1 MITYLHALLHAEIFI
16 DERASMMVHF
26 PIVQILHI
34 SFKRFVPMSEDKTAT
49 LAKDNSKEKKSG
61 KKGNKKSLIWII
73 GVVVLILISLTFVL
87 PTTMFSETSSAISFG
102 SYNGKSIELT
112 NTSYFYYQL
121 QSIYSYYAQY
131 YGESTA
137 QSYSYSIY
145 YSAFQQALI
154 NEAFQEMAEKAGF
167 TATNDQIYQAVM
179 DSNYYSDGTNSFS
192 QETYDSAT
200 DLQKEQIVAWMKEY
214 VPFQEVQNTILS
226 VPTASAETDFIATL
240 SDETTSVD
248 YIALT
253 SDLYPAEDAKTYAE
267 ERADL
272 FKTVTYIRATYA
284 TEDEAT
290 AAMDEIAAGTKTL
303 SDVVAESTDSAK
315 DNEGRVTSFRYEL
328 ESDVTDSE
336 KLESIFTSDAKTM
349 IGPVATS
356 EGYTLFYIESAAAD
370 PDYSDESV
378 IASVRSYIASNDS
391 DVIKAY
397 LETIKDAVYADAQAD
412 FEGAAEKY
420 GVEVQSVS
428 DFALN
433 TGDSQFIYSLNYTSE
448 NSSYSGALTN
458 GYIYTQALADTD
470 WFESLFTLESGTV
483 LEPYYANDA
492 YVIARTAESE
502 SASSYMGTY
511 LSSMYSYYAAQYG
524 LIDYESKTLSSDKVE
539 DNFFNGYLQAAFGY
553 STT

>member
-1 MITYLHALLHAEIFI
+1 
-16 DERASMMVHF
+16 
-26 PIVQILHI
+26 
-34 SFKRFVPMSEDKTAT
+34 MSEEKTAA
-49 LAKDNSKEKKSG
+49 LAKDSSKEKKSG
-61 KKGNKKSLIWII
+61 KSKNKKSLIWII

-121 QSIYSYYAQY
+121 QSIYSYYSQY
-131 YGESTA
+131 YGESAA
-137 QSYSYSIY
+137 QNYSYSIY

-154 NEAFQEMAEKAGF
+154 NEAFQEMASKAGF
-167 TATNDQIYQAVM
+167 TATNEQIYDAII

-200 DLQKEQIVAWMKEY
+200 DLQKEQIVAWMKQY
-214 VPFQEVQNTILS
+214 VPFQEVQDTILS

-240 SDETTSVD
+240 SKERRSVE

-253 SDLYPAEDAKTYAE
+253 ADLYPEEDAVAYAE

-290 AAMDEIAAGTKTL
+290 AAMEELAAGTKTI
-303 SDVVAESTDSAK
+303 SDVVASSTDSAAE
-315 DNEGRVTSFRYEL
+315 NEGRVTSLRYEL
-328 ESDVTDSE
+328 ENDITDSE
-336 KLESIFTSDAKTM
+336 KLDAIFTSDAKTM
-349 IGPVATS
+349 IGPVQTS

-370 PDYSDESV
+370 PDYTDENV
-378 IASVRSYIASNDS
+378 IASIRSYIASNDN
-391 DVIKAY
+391 DLVKAY
-397 LETIKDAVYADAQAD
+397 LETITDTVYADALED

-428 DFALN
+428 NVALN

-448 NSSYSGALTN
+448 NSSYSGASTN
-458 GYIYTQALADTD
+458 GYIYTQALADSD
-470 WFESLFTLESGTV
+470 WFESLFTLESGSV
-483 LEPYYANDA
+483 LEPYYANNA
-492 YVIARTAESE
+492 YVIARTEEAEE
-502 SASSYMGTY
+502 DTYMGTY

-524 LIDYESKTLSSDKVE
+524 LIDYESRTLSSDKVE
-539 DNFFNGYLQAAFGY
+539 DDFFNGYLQAAFGY